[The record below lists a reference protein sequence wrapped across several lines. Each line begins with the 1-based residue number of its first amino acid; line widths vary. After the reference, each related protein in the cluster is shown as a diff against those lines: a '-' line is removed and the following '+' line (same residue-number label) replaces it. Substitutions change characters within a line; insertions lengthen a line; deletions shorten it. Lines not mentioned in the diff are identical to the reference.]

1 MASPNLPP
9 EQKYT
14 LKNFERDF
22 PDERACMEWL
32 VNHFFPH
39 GMHCVKCGEV
49 RRHHLLHTRPKVASC
64 DTCGAHTH
72 PTAGTIFH
80 KSSTSLRTWFHA
92 IFLMSSTRCGISA
105 MQLMRETGVTYK
117 TAWRMFKQIRSI
129 LGENVNDLEGAV
141 EADETFVGGV
151 KRGVEYRAGKGKVMV
166 AGMVQRKGRVHVYIA
181 NPDDPKALTDE
192 IVKRVM
198 PDATIYTDEARHYQR
213 LPRLGFKH
221 GRVNHSRRQYVKGR
235 AHTNTI
241 EGFWGNTKR
250 RIDGVYHHVS
260 PKYLQRYLD
269 EYSFRY
275 NHRDETRPMFRAFC
289 SKIDREI
296 LLGRRTAA

>member
-166 AGMVQRKGRVHVYIA
+166 AGMVQRKGRVHAYIA

-250 RIDGVYHHVS
+250 GIDGVYHHVS